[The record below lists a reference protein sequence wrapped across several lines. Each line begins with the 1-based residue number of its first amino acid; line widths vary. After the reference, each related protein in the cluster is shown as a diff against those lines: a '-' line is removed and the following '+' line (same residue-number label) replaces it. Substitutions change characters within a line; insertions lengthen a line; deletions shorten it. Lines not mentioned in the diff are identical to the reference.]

1 MYGPLLQ
8 HNALARYTVLQI
20 DVVSMRTVTVWM
32 EKLFLK
38 KIEVTRFIERL
49 FPLTTLKAYQK

>member
-1 MYGPLLQ
+1 MYATLLQ
-8 HNALARYTVLQI
+8 NNALARCTVLQI

-38 KIEVTRFIERL
+38 KIEVTRFFERL
-49 FPLTTLKAYQK
+49 FPLTTIRAYQK

>member
-1 MYGPLLQ
+1 MYATLLQ
-8 HNALARYTVLQI
+8 NNALARCTVLQI